1 MQMYFWRYRD
11 DIPEF
16 YYYVEDGSVK
26 NTYYYV
32 NDTLQS
38 SDIKAIKGPIIK
50 NRYEQ
55 KASK

>member
-1 MQMYFWRYRD
+1 MYFWRYRD